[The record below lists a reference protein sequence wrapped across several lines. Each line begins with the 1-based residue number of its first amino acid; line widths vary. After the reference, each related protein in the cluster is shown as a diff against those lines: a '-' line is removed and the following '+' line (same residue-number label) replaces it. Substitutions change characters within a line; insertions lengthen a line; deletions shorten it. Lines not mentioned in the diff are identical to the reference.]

1 MKILQFVL
9 HFLNF
14 YLKLYYEYLPK
25 VEENENAI
33 FIHKKMGK
41 YFYLIL
47 CYYECTNLDT
57 MILCFTFTL

>member
-33 FIHKKMGK
+33 FIYKKNGK
-41 YFYLIL
+41 IFLSHSVL
-47 CYYECTNLDT
+47 L
-57 MILCFTFTL
+57 